1 MTSNE
6 QYPGSDQP
14 LDPTSDAP
22 LAPPISAPAAPD
34 LQPTA
39 PIPTVTNEPTVVMPP
54 VTEPTV
60 VMPPVTNEP
69 TAPLARGVGQAA
81 PSGPPPGYPAPGGGM
96 PGFPAPGQPGAFPPL
111 GAPSAPT
118 GGGYPPPGQSYPAP
132 GQAYPPPPMGGPAPY
147 PAPGQP
153 YAGPPPAGAAYQFPG
168 SGQPVAPPKK
178 GSKVP
183 LFIGGG
189 VLLLIIAVIVGSFM
203 LPNGGAFAP
212 PGHAGTA
219 KAAVEGYLKA
229 LAAGDASAAIDF
241 GAAAPSETSLLTDEI
256 LQASNLRAP
265 ITGIAVEDATGSGTA
280 TVSASYQLGTESV
293 SATYL
298 TEKIGTE
305 WRLVNT
311 ARDLHLFSMDGITL
325 TLNGIEITNDSSI
338 TLFPGSYV
346 LASAN
351 DRLQVKGGEFV
362 VESPTDYNNPSF
374 SVDLSDKGITDARTA
389 AQSLL
394 NSCVKQKKL
403 APTGCGFYLRLDG
416 KAKTVKW
423 RIKSGA
429 DAIKKATFTQNSTE
443 PYVAKAY
450 VYISLEASG
459 TTTAGRRFYTT
470 RPAYISSIQADLS
483 GPTVA
488 VTFNPA

>member
-1 MTSNE
+1 MTSSE
-6 QYPGSDQP
+6 QYPGSNQP
-14 LDPTSDAP
+14 LDPTPDAP
-22 LAPPISAPAAPD
+22 LTPPANEPTAPD

-39 PIPTVTNEPTVVMPP
+39 PIPTVTNEPTVTMPP
-54 VTEPTV
+54 VAEPTV
-60 VMPPVTNEP
+60 VMPPATNEP
-69 TAPLARGVGQAA
+69 TAPLARGVGQAT
-81 PSGPPPGYPAPGGGM
+81 PSGPPPGYPAPGAGM
-96 PGFPAPGQPGAFPPL
+96 PGFPAPGQPGAYPAP
-111 GAPSAPT
+111 GAPSSAA
-118 GGGYPPPGQSYPAP
+118 GQSYPPPGQSYPAP
-132 GQAYPPPPMGGPAPY
+132 GQAYPPPPMGGPIPY

-241 GAAAPSETSLLTDEI
+241 GATAPSETSLLTDEI

-265 ITGIAVEDATGSGTA
+265 ITGIVVEDATGSETA

-311 ARDLHLFSMDGITL
+311 ARDLHLFSMDGMTL
-325 TLNGIEITNDSSI
+325 TLNGIEITSNSSM

-351 DRLQVKGGEFV
+351 DRLQIKGGEFV

-394 NSCVKQKKL
+394 NSCLKQNKL
-403 APTGCGFYLRLDG
+403 APTGCGFGFTDSDF

-423 RIKSGA
+423 KIASGA
-429 DAIKKATFTQNSTE
+429 DAIKKATFRVGAGDPYLST
-443 PYVAKAY
+443 AS
-450 VYISLEASG
+450 VYITLDASG
-459 TTTAGRRFYTT
+459 TTTAGRRFYTIR
-470 RPAYISSIQADLS
+470 RPFISSIRADLS

-488 VTFNPA
+488 VKFNP